1 MTQNVRLVQ
10 DVTNLE
16 RTAEH
21 IGRRRATKADPLQ
34 QLFIVALDGGWP
46 IGPDVDGVKGK
57 RAIPV
62 FTKIMN
68 GALTVRNAPDLDECN
83 VELGF
88 ATGGTLQLTTT
99 RERLV
104 AMLDLQML
112 DFLPPEVQAKLQ
124 DGMGAWKKLVWVPEG
139 AWRTLCALL
148 TYDKEW
154 LLSFGD
160 AIDRHK
166 LTKEA
171 VDKAHESSLTWVK
184 PLDANNDPDKAAQTF
199 AHLVIG
205 MCAQGMGWQ
214 ANGTIM
220 SPYMPDG
227 EKNLHPGVW
236 VLKTLWS
243 RQIFS
248 YETLR
253 NGRNGQDEVRR
264 LTRELRG
271 YFWSLADTFAEE
283 ALALAEAEW
292 RLTHKLVS
300 EVCIPRPE
308 GKVGLYDH
316 LPRAERDSRRSLLMQ
331 RADQVWVK
339 TAKQELDKGTLDATF
354 VKKAIAEGLF
364 SERPDYDPEHPMRC
378 GAIQTWIDKADRC
391 QLVPPLKVYRAI
403 PKTLLREDRKE
414 EYQKK
419 FWALFESGKISEAG
433 LEWALKQL
441 SVWAETGDP
450 SAAPTGQP
458 VKLAVARV
466 TAIGALVAAIF
477 LFTGDLGTIK
487 WPIGLVLL
495 GVAGGGAYFGGIQRR
510 GLRVWAETG
519 DPSAAPTG
527 QPVKLAVARVTAI
540 GALVAAIFLFTGDLG
555 TIKWPIGLVL
565 LGVAGG
571 GAYFGGIQRRGL
583 LRGIID
589 IVDFHFD
596 DFLFKGFTLGL
607 LEASWAV
614 VALNVATKLG
624 LAQEVCSFG
633 YIGAFLAGWFI
644 SGRLIRKNLLESSTE
659 VNQTI
664 GLALLLVGI
673 VLAVTGVPVM
683 PDLSGLF
690 GSLGGGTGSGG
701 GAAPVPTTQLPA
713 SWPTPTTP

>member
-510 GLRVWAETG
+510 GL
-519 DPSAAPTG
+519 
-527 QPVKLAVARVTAI
+527 
-540 GALVAAIFLFTGDLG
+540 
-555 TIKWPIGLVL
+555 
-565 LGVAGG
+565 
-571 GAYFGGIQRRGL
+571 